1 MARKILLVED
11 NADDAELTRLAL
23 DRHQLSGRVVHLT
36 DGAQAIEFLFG
47 KGSGSSTSGGDAAG
61 TEAGDLSF
69 IILDL
74 KLPKIDGIQ
83 VLERIKRD
91 PRTRSIPVVILSS
104 SNQERDI
111 SRSFASGVNSYVVKP
126 VQLDEYMDKVS
137 AVGRYWNSVNERT
150 VDA

>member
-36 DGAQAIEFLFG
+36 DGAQAIDYLFG
-47 KGSGSSTSGGDAAG
+47 GGP
-61 TEAGDLSF
+61 EAGELSF

-74 KLPKIDGIQ
+74 KLPKVDGIQ

-91 PRTRSIPVVILSS
+91 PRTRSIPVVILTS

-111 SRSFASGVNSYVVKP
+111 TRSFETGVNSYVVKP
-126 VQLDEYMDKVS
+126 VQLDDYMDKVS
-137 AVGRYWNSVNERT
+137 AVGRYWNSVNER
-150 VDA
+150 AIEA

>member
-61 TEAGDLSF
+61 AEAGDLSF